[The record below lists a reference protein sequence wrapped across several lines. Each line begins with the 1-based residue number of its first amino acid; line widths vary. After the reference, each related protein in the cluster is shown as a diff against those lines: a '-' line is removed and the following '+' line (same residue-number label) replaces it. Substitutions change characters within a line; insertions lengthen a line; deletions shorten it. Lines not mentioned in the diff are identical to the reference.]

1 MSLDISM
8 KALLESGVHFGHR
21 TNRWDPRMKPYIFT
35 ERNGIHIIDLQQTV
49 QRLSIAYDVVRQTV
63 ADGGTI
69 LFVGTKRQAQET
81 IQTEAERCGMPYVI
95 ERWLPGTLTNWMTIH
110 QRIMELERLEKM
122 RDSGEIDRLVKK
134 EGLMIERK
142 IKRLLFHLSGIRH
155 MNGVPDLVFVVD
167 ITRED
172 TAVHEANLKKIPIV
186 AMVDTNC
193 NPNNIDYLIP
203 GNDDAIRAIKLM
215 TSTIANAVLEG
226 KDMRKDEEVEEEMMP
241 TIAEGEGGERV
252 RARVSLEEEV
262 DDEDLLGEST
272 LKKMA
277 AAAEEETQESEE
289 VDNSEAEEVDDS
301 ETEEVDDSET
311 EVVEETEK
319 PEDSDDAEEPSE
331 QESDDE
337 KQGSDD

>member
-1 MSLDISM
+1 MSFDVSM

-49 QRLSIAYDVVRQTV
+49 RYLRGAYDRVRDTV
-63 ADGGTI
+63 AQGGTV

-81 IQTEAERCGMPYVI
+81 VQVEAERCGMPYVI

-122 RDSGEIDRLVKK
+122 RDTGEIDRLVKK

-155 MNGVPDLVFVVD
+155 MNGVPDMVFIID

-172 TAVHEANLKKIPIV
+172 TAVHEANLKGIPVV

-193 NPNNIDYLIP
+193 NPNNIDYIIP

-215 TSTIANAVLEG
+215 TSTIADAVLEG
-226 KDMRKDEEVEEEMMP
+226 KDMRKDEETEEEMMP
-241 TIAEGEGGERV
+241 SIAEGEGGERV
-252 RARVSLEEEV
+252 RARVSLEEDI

-277 AAAEEETQESEE
+277 AAAEEEAEENLDEE
-289 VDNSEAEEVDDS
+289 VEEAEEV
-301 ETEEVDDSET
+301 EE
-311 EVVEETEK
+311 
-319 PEDSDDAEEPSE
+319 DAEDAEDLDE
-331 QESDDE
+331 DLEDDDE
-337 KQGSDD
+337 DFED

>member
-1 MSLDISM
+1 MSFDVSM

-35 ERNGIHIIDLQQTV
+35 ERNGIHIVDLQQTV
-49 QRLSIAYDVVRQTV
+49 RYLRTAYDIVRNAV
-63 ADGGTI
+63 ADGGTV

-81 IQTEAERCGMPYVI
+81 VQFEAERCGMPYVI

-110 QRIMELERLEKM
+110 QRIMELERLEKL

-155 MNGVPDLVFVVD
+155 MNGVPDMIFVVD

-172 TAVHEANLKKIPIV
+172 TAVHEANLRNIPVV

-193 NPNNIDYLIP
+193 NPNNIDYIIP

-215 TSTIANAVLEG
+215 TSTIADAVIEG
-226 KDMRKDEEVEEEMMP
+226 KDMRKDEEIDEEMMP

-252 RARVSLEEEV
+252 RARVSLEEDI

-277 AAAEEETQESEE
+277 AAAEEE
-289 VDNSEAEEVDDS
+289 A
-301 ETEEVDDSET
+301 
-311 EVVEETEK
+311 EVVEVADTDTEAVAEVDTDSEPEEDTEEDIVETADE
-319 PEDSDDAEEPSE
+319 EDL
-331 QESDDE
+331 DDE
-337 KQGSDD
+337 DDDFED